1 MAERRPGQKLV
12 YRRPRKVSWG
22 TRIAAVL
29 MLGLAGVGFGGF
41 LLVILPKQSAD
52 LGTTAAAQ
60 VVAAQQSTGQV
71 GRSVTTLW
79 GGITPT
85 GSVLLSPDKVTA
97 GLAAAQAAEKAAD
110 AANTDIQA
118 ALAVLLQADGIPF
131 QLSPPPYIAPDRAI
145 LGHLDKVVQSSRRLA
160 YAASLQFAIAQHA
173 QQDQAS
179 VAGTLKPALAARNWV
194 LVARTAATLKDDLKA
209 QVDLAATPEA
219 LMDPAW
225 GKWLDGLA
233 AYDYTAQQYALAESS
248 GQSSAAQGLR
258 RTLDQQDAQVA
269 AAWSAAVAGNAAW
282 QHSTVQ
288 PILDSLA
295 KELAT
300 GHAA

>member
-1 MAERRPGQKLV
+1 MAATGQGSTHAPQSMHSSGLMYRIRSSAPPSMMQSTGHTSTQDLSFKSTQVSVMMYAIGLSIGVAFPRAGRPPPQLGQLVLHELRERKSVRGGVLLGKVAQIFVDLYQESLLCHAVTNRLPGAHAEARVGADGKRWLPGSVNTLVAERRPGQKLV

-97 GLAAAQAAEKAAD
+97 GLAA
-110 AANTDIQA
+110 
-118 ALAVLLQADGIPF
+118 
-131 QLSPPPYIAPDRAI
+131 
-145 LGHLDKVVQSSRRLA
+145 
-160 YAASLQFAIAQHA
+160 
-173 QQDQAS
+173 
-179 VAGTLKPALAARNWV
+179 
-194 LVARTAATLKDDLKA
+194 
-209 QVDLAATPEA
+209 
-219 LMDPAW
+219 
-225 GKWLDGLA
+225 
-233 AYDYTAQQYALAESS
+233 
-248 GQSSAAQGLR
+248 
-258 RTLDQQDAQVA
+258 
-269 AAWSAAVAGNAAW
+269 
-282 QHSTVQ
+282 
-288 PILDSLA
+288 
-295 KELAT
+295 
-300 GHAA
+300 

>member
-1 MAERRPGQKLV
+1 M
-12 YRRPRKVSWG
+12 SWG

-29 MLGLAGVGFGGF
+29 MLVLAGVGFGGF
-41 LLVILPKQSAD
+41 LLVILPNQAAD
-52 LGTTAAAQ
+52 LGKTAAREVA
-60 VVAAQQSTGQV
+60 AAQQSTGQV

-79 GGITPT
+79 GGITPK
-85 GSVLLSPDKVTA
+85 GSLLLGPDKITA

-110 AANTDIQA
+110 SANADVQA
-118 ALAVLLQADGIPF
+118 SLAVLLQADGIPF
-131 QLSPPPYIAPDRAI
+131 QLRPPAYIAPDRAT

-173 QQDQAS
+173 QQDQAA
-179 VAGTLKPALAARNWV
+179 VAGSLKPALAARNWV

-219 LMDPAW
+219 LMDPLW
-225 GKWLDGLA
+225 GKWLDALA
-233 AYDYTAQQYALAESS
+233 SYNYTAQQYALAESS
-248 GQSSAAQGLR
+248 GQTSAGQGLR
-258 RTLDQQDAQVA
+258 RTLDQQDAQIG
-269 AAWSAAVAGNAAW
+269 AAWSAAVAGNTAW
-282 QHSTVQ
+282 QHNTVQ